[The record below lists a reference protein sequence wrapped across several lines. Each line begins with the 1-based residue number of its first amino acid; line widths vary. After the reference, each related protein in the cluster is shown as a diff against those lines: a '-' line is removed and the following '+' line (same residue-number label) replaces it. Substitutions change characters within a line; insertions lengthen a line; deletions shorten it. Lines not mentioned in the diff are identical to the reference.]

1 MLKVEKPEKVVWE
14 GEMKIVFV
22 LRNYLTNQSISN
34 FKIED
39 FKFFRNFVM
48 KILAQKNVFLKVF
61 EVFVVNYDLLRI
73 KASPK

>member
-1 MLKVEKPEKVVWE
+1 
-14 GEMKIVFV
+14 MKKAPV

-39 FKFFRNFVM
+39 FKFFKNFVM
-48 KILAQKNVFLKVF
+48 KIRAQKNVFLKVF